1 MTIRDATADDLPA
14 LLGLVLAYC
23 DFYEMSPPA
32 EGVEAV
38 CRARID
44 DPDRH
49 GPLLV
54 AAGEDGDLTGFAA
67 LSWKES
73 HLHGGTVAY
82 LYDLFVAEG
91 ARGAGN
97 ADALIEACA
106 ERARGRGCVA
116 MDWLTAPDN
125 ARARAVYDRIGA
137 EPEPQIE
144 YELRL

>member
-1 MTIRDATADDLPA
+1 MAVRDATTADLPD
-14 LLGLVLAYC
+14 LLSLVRAYC
-23 DFYEMSPPA
+23 DFYESTPPA

-38 CRARID
+38 CRARIG
-44 DPDRH
+44 DPDRN

-54 AAGEDGDLTGFAA
+54 AAGEDGDLVGFAA

-82 LYDLFVAEG
+82 LYDLFVAED
-91 ARGAGN
+91 ARGAGH

-106 ERARGRGCVA
+106 ERARARGCVA
-116 MDWLTAPDN
+116 MDWLTAPGN
-125 ARARAVYDRIGA
+125 GRARAVYDRIGA
-137 EPEPQIE
+137 EAEPYVE